1 MAIEFI
7 ATMRDASTGP
17 GGPVSVLAADP
28 EYPARIASGY
38 EEAGFDWILIEQSPT
53 SPDSFAIAS
62 QVLMTT
68 SRIGVLL
75 SCPPGT
81 VAPTVAAR
89 QYATMD
95 AFYPG
100 RVGLHLRLEP
110 DGAHRD
116 PMAQRRSGEFLQ
128 ILGHAWSSAAPFDY
142 DGEFYRVKGSCSP
155 VRPAA
160 GRVPVYVTGGGGA
173 DQARARGAHVDV
185 QVFGRESPEALR
197 ARIARARTASR
208 GHGRPARFGVTL
220 SSDPD
225 QLGQELPGY
234 LAAGVSAI
242 LIPAP
247 GSEGDR
253 PDYGAAIGLA
263 RAAAVRE
270 LVA

>member
-7 ATMRDASTGP
+7 ATMRDARTGP
-17 GGPVSVLAADP
+17 GEPVSVLAADP
-28 EYPARIASGY
+28 DYPARIAVGY

-75 SCPPGT
+75 SCPQGT

-100 RVGLHLRLEP
+100 RVGLHLRLEA
-110 DGAHRD
+110 DGTAGD
-116 PMAQRRSGEFLQ
+116 PTAQRQSGEFLQ

-160 GRVPVYVTGGGGA
+160 GRLPVYVTGGCA
-173 DQARARGAHVDV
+173 DRTRTRGARVDV
-185 QVFGRESPEALR
+185 QVFGRESSEALR
-197 ARIARARTASR
+197 ARIARARAAGR
-208 GHGRPARFGVTL
+208 GHGRPARFGVAL

-225 QLGQELPGY
+225 QLSRVLPGY
-234 LAAGVSAI
+234 LEAGVSAV
-242 LIPAP
+242 LIQDSGP
-247 GSEGDR
+247 EEDR
-253 PDYGAAIGLA
+253 PDYGTVIRLA
-263 RAAAVRE
+263 RAGARRN